1 MQEIQL
7 IQRLQIKQLSEY
19 ISVIHS
25 HHETQCKCILRG
37 KPVTPPLNLY
47 FTFLG
52 LSFVH

>member
-37 KPVTPPLNLY
+37 KPVTPPITTLPLFY
-47 FTFLG
+47 I
-52 LSFVH
+52 SWA